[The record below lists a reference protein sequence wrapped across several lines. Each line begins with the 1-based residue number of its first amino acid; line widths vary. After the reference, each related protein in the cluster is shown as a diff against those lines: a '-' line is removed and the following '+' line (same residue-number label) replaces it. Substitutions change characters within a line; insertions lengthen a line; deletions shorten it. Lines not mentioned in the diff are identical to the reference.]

1 MMTKIIFFELNEVPN
16 NVFEKIFSENTFFKK
31 NISSFIYQ
39 PTVTRDEGHL
49 SPWVTWPT
57 IHRGVTDAKHKIKD
71 INISSFET
79 EKKYPSLWTTLSQKG
94 FKVGIFGSFHS
105 SKIKDH
111 SNYSFVIPDSF
122 SENFK
127 CKPKSMNG
135 LQRLNNIMSRRSA
148 RVVDTSL
155 PNLFILKDAI
165 ISYLKNSY
173 RFRAFF
179 CTIRQLF
186 IEIFMPWTNVRRRTL
201 QADILFDA
209 FMSCLI
215 REKPDFCTFFTNHV
229 ASSMHRFWEASFPND
244 YKAQIN
250 TDGWIKTYKNEI
262 KFSMRSTAYFLNQ
275 LTNFVDEH
283 DDYELWVLSSM
294 GQEAVQNYEPEDFF
308 WDISS
313 CKKFLS
319 SLCKEELIVKEN
331 PQMIPHYSIT
341 ADSNIINKIVYRLKE
356 IESNSKFWL
365 RSRDKNSL
373 TLFFDASNLDKLI
386 FKDKLTNEIIKVKGL
401 KKRIIRENTGSS
413 AYHTPH
419 GILYMYGKNT
429 KPFPIKLLDDNGL
442 LPTDRIKSHVI
453 SLLEQGNN

>member
-1 MMTKIIFFELNEVPN
+1 
-16 NVFEKIFSENTFFKK
+16 
-31 NISSFIYQ
+31 
-39 PTVTRDEGHL
+39 
-49 SPWVTWPT
+49 
-57 IHRGVTDAKHKIKD
+57 
-71 INISSFET
+71 
-79 EKKYPSLWTTLSQKG
+79 
-94 FKVGIFGSFHS
+94 
-105 SKIKDH
+105 
-111 SNYSFVIPDSF
+111 
-122 SENFK
+122 
-127 CKPKSMNG
+127 
-135 LQRLNNIMSRRSA
+135 
-148 RVVDTSL
+148 
-155 PNLFILKDAI
+155 
-165 ISYLKNSY
+165 
-173 RFRAFF
+173 
-179 CTIRQLF
+179 
-186 IEIFMPWTNVRRRTL
+186 
-201 QADILFDA
+201 
-209 FMSCLI
+209 
-215 REKPDFCTFFTNHV
+215 
-229 ASSMHRFWEASFPND
+229 
-244 YKAQIN
+244 
-250 TDGWIKTYKNEI
+250 
-262 KFSMRSTAYFLNQ
+262 MRSTAYFLNQ